1 MATTTPKKPT
11 LDKLKGGLILTNE
24 QREKYEIEDGL
35 LLNEVRDW
43 SNIKKLI
50 ESYFQA
56 NKDTWIETADEFAQ
70 ILIKTFDDL
79 SDKNNNSYKGQDAC
93 LQRYCISL
101 KHFFENKNIKQKV
114 KKLYTCNLLIATMKK
129 KERSLMRQSRSTAVM
144 LAEEQSQNLEEEAQ
158 IRVQRKRKH
167 VDEENIIYHG
177 PDHQEDTCQSP
188 QSFDSVERH
197 PQVQS
202 YYDYFAD
209 DHHEKWTITTENS
222 WISINGMNITEAMH
236 KYRYESYRAAK
247 LLYSISPERILSLSF
262 IFVFDPDEIQ
272 GFIKNCENEI
282 IFIRNELNLFT
293 QRRTPDEA
301 VIITN
306 TLDNLSV
313 NKDDCNRYIAVTH
326 GAYYDEDMEMTTYY
340 NVISAFHQYTSILHD
355 HHTEPDHNSYEFFT
369 QEIFK
374 SSVYTKHKISKP
386 LEGCSK
392 YIPDFKLSFEYQKEK
407 FADLFIME
415 IKKDDKDC
423 TPDADD
429 IIKINL
435 ELQVMLNQLILLNV
449 AEPVAYGIVIKEHE
463 SKIYQ
468 MTFKNGIYIS
478 YVTERFYL
486 PRNAKDVCLVPRVI
500 TIFLTLKDML
510 DKIIIKIKN
519 RKRGTPTIA
528 NSIKRGMG
536 LPCPIKDAMTFY
548 LRKKEITLVP
558 P

>member
-93 LQRYCISL
+93 LQRYS
-101 KHFFENKNIKQKV
+101 
-114 KKLYTCNLLIATMKK
+114 TMKK

-500 TIFLTLKDML
+500 TIFLTLK
-510 DKIIIKIKN
+510 
-519 RKRGTPTIA
+519 
-528 NSIKRGMG
+528 
-536 LPCPIKDAMTFY
+536 
-548 LRKKEITLVP
+548 
-558 P
+558 